1 MTLTCT
7 AAAIGYA
14 IALALVIHG
23 LIVIASRIDAPAT
36 CRTCLAAGAVETTGG
51 VVIWAGLL
59 AMTGGYL

>member
-7 AAAIGYA
+7 VAAAGYT

-23 LIVIASRIDAPAT
+23 LIVIASQIDVPAT

-51 VVIWAGLL
+51 VVLWAGLL
-59 AMTGGYL
+59 AMTAGYL